1 MAFGLAVMAW
11 AGLGL
16 WTSPQVEGA
25 MGMQPSKKEQ
35 EEVDRKLAVRVE
47 RVEK

>member
-1 MAFGLAVMAW
+1 MAW

-25 MGMQPSKKEQ
+25 MGMNPSEDERKEL
-35 EEVDRKLAVRVE
+35 ERKLALRVE
-47 RVEK
+47 RVER